1 MGNLITRWG
10 DTAMKKQPKSENDA
24 YDPSPNSA
32 LWLAKNDP
40 EFAKF
45 ILEKIIVKLRSIPSE
60 IFFHTYNRYLQECL
74 KALLK
79 SPDRENALKAF
90 NLEHKAGRPN
100 KFVRDSE
107 IAVHDEEL
115 KREGIKPASKRL
127 EALANYW
134 GLTEITI
141 ERIIRRELKEL
152 GKESARAACDFRDE
166 AKKHSKYFEDTD
178 YFNERRLKL
187 KRGR

>member
-24 YDPSPNSA
+24 YELTLDYP
-32 LWLAKNDP
+32 WLAKNDP

-127 EALANYW
+127 EELANYW

-166 AKKHSKYFEDTD
+166 ATKHSKYFEDTD

>member
-1 MGNLITRWG
+1 
-10 DTAMKKQPKSENDA
+10 MKKQPKSENDA

-60 IFFHTYNRYLQECL
+60 IFFHTSNRYLQECL

-127 EALANYW
+127 EELANYW

>member
-1 MGNLITRWG
+1 
-10 DTAMKKQPKSENDA
+10 MKKQPKSENDA
-24 YDPSPNSA
+24 YELTLDYP
-32 LWLAKNDP
+32 WLAKNDP

-127 EALANYW
+127 EELANYW

-152 GKESARAACDFRDE
+152 GKETPRAECDFRDE